1 MAIQA
6 SEQTK
11 RETNVQIFESWLNK
25 YNKQENIYT
34 FLDTERIVRS
44 ATLENTAVLSSG
56 KVAFS

>member
-44 ATLENTAVLSSG
+44 ATLENTAVRSSG